1 MANVGNLFVNISGS
15 SKGLTKALTSA
26 KNQISD
32 FDKKVS
38 RPKGDSLR
46 RAKGRFDAARAA
58 TGRLGNTTHSGRIA
72 KTLKKE
78 KETRQAYR
86 QEQRSSIISGKAAN
100 ARLAMSA
107 SLAVIGLTIAAA
119 TALWK
124 GSGQQAKAAE
134 EGVGK
139 YKYMGPKGGQIM
151 EQEIGMRLDAMRA
164 AQDPATSKE
173 FLAKAVQAREN
184 QAASIESGSMDMG
197 MFWREQ
203 GNNMVSTFDRVMGY
217 FGVYGSAGPKVTGPV
232 NTTGN
237 TGGP

>member
-26 KNQISD
+26 KNQISA
-32 FDKKVS
+32 FDKQVS

-46 RAKGRFDAARAA
+46 RAKGRFDAARAE
-58 TGRLGNTTHSGRIA
+58 TGRLRTTHSGRIK

-86 QEQRSSIISGKAAN
+86 QEQRSSIIAGRAAS

-164 AQDPATSKE
+164 AQDPATSSE

-203 GNNMVSTFDRVMGY
+203 GNNMISTFDRVMGY
-217 FGVYGSAGPKVTGPV
+217 FGAYGSAGPKVTGPV
-232 NTTGN
+232 STTGN